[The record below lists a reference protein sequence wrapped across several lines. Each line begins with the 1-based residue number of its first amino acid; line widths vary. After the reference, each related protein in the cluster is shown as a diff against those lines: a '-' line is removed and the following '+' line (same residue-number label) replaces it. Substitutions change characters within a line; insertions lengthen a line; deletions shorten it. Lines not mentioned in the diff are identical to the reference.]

1 LRKLRIILGVL
12 FVVAMAPLLLITS
25 LLATAS
31 SSRLYEYGF
40 DKYGVAQRLGL
51 ERGELQKAGR
61 ELIEYFGSGEDD
73 VHIRVQAGGREFDLF
88 NEREVFHLRDVKGLI
103 VLGQWIRGVILAY
116 VLGFAVVGLIKR
128 RRLFLPELGR
138 ALAGGGAL
146 TLGLM
151 AALGLGTLVGFD
163 RLFLAFHLV
172 SFDNMLWV
180 LNPATD
186 RLIVMFPQGFFFL
199 SALLTVGVAV
209 ALALVVGGAGAAI
222 LLRTGS
228 WMGSKRT

>member
-1 LRKLRIILGVL
+1 MSKLRIALGVL
-12 FVVAMAPLLLITS
+12 FVVCVPPLLLITS
-25 LLATAS
+25 LLATAGS
-31 SSRLYEYGF
+31 TSLYEYGF
-40 DKYGVAQRLGL
+40 DKYGVAQKLGL
-51 ERGELQKAGR
+51 QRGELQRAGR
-61 ELIEYFGSGEDD
+61 ELIGYFGSGEDD

-88 NEREVFHLRDVKGLI
+88 NEREVIHLRDVKGLI
-103 VLGQWIRGVILAY
+103 VLGHWVRGALLAY
-116 VLGFAVVGLIKR
+116 VLGFAVVGLILR

-151 AALGLGTLVGFD
+151 AALGLGTLFGFD

-199 SALLTVGVAV
+199 SALLMAGVAV
-209 ALALVVGGAGAAI
+209 ALALVVGGVGAAI
-222 LLRTGS
+222 MVRTGS
-228 WMGSKRT
+228 WRRWWRS